1 MPKNLPPTGPGV
13 PGRPPVQK
21 GINWKWLG
29 GVIAVFVLM
38 GVVASFGTD
47 DERSTSR
54 SSSSSSSSSPRS
66 AAAAPRTTSAAE
78 ASAAA
83 ERSRAAAEAAAAQE
97 AARLDRGAYS
107 PIDAREFAL
116 LAKTPDRYIGRK
128 FVIYGVVTQFDAA
141 TGSDTFRANTASQ
154 PQDYQF
160 DYDVN
165 SVVEG
170 YDSVVAANVVEDDYV
185 TMFVSVDGSFSYDTQ
200 IGGSTTVPKFTA
212 NMIDV
217 TGSVG

>member
-1 MPKNLPPTGPGV
+1 MPKHLPPTGPGV
-13 PGRPPVQK
+13 PGRPPLQK
-21 GINWKWLG
+21 GVNWKWLG
-29 GVIAVFVLM
+29 GVVAVFLLIL
-38 GVVASFGTD
+38 VVGGSLGAD
-47 DERSTSR
+47 DER
-54 SSSSSSSSSPRS
+54 SSSSSSASSSS
-66 AAAAPRTTSAAE
+66 ALRTSAAAPRTSSAAE

-97 AARLDRGAYS
+97 AARLDRGAYA

-141 TGSDTFRANTASQ
+141 TGDDTFRANTASQ

-165 SVVEG
+165 SVIEG
-170 YDSVVAANVVEDDYV
+170 YDSAVAANVVEDDYV